1 MDIILTGIAR
11 SGTTLACSLL
21 NKLPQS
27 VALHE
32 PMHHAPLA
40 ELSYPEGYLDGISAF
55 FAAQRKSLLE
65 CGTAVS
71 KGRDGQVPDNPFG
84 SIRMESGLRQ
94 SLCRNQ
100 VIRFE
105 KPLHAGFR
113 LVVKHPNFF
122 TATLDALRTRY
133 PCYAIVRNPL
143 GVLLSWYSVKANVNQ
158 GRIQAGEAFDADLK
172 AALAAEPDRLAR
184 QLIILRWCYSRY
196 ATLLPRD
203 HVIRYE
209 EMVASGGRAL
219 KVIDPAAELLTEPL
233 DNRNVNTLYDSELV
247 RVLAARLLE
256 NEAIYAEFYSRTEV
270 ERLCAEWTESDM

>member
-21 NKLPQS
+21 NKLPQC

-32 PMHHAPLA
+32 PMHHAELA
-40 ELSYPEGYLDGISAF
+40 ELSYPQGYLDGIAAF
-55 FAAQRKSLLE
+55 FASQRESLLE

-105 KPLHAGFR
+105 KALHADFR

-122 TATLDALRTRY
+122 TATLDVLRTRY

-143 GVLLSWYSVKANVNQ
+143 GVLLSWHSVKANVNQ
-158 GRIQAGEAFDADLK
+158 GRIQAGEAFDANLK
-172 AALAAEPDRLAR
+172 AALAAEPDRLTR

-209 EMVASGGRAL
+209 ELVASGGRAL
-219 KVIDPAAELLTEPL
+219 KVIDPAAELLSEPL
-233 DNRNVNTLYDSELV
+233 DNRNMNTLYDSELV
-247 RVLAARLLE
+247 RVLAARLLD
-256 NEAIYAEFYSRTEV
+256 NEAIYGEFYSRAEV
-270 ERLCAEWTESDM
+270 ERLCAEWSESSM